1 MHKMQI
7 YPSILTNSLELAQKQ
22 LDLVSGN
29 VATVQIDIIDGVYAP
44 TKTITIQDAVQ
55 LHSDTL
61 TYDFHLQTVN
71 PVQFL
76 DTWISSAQTR
86 AIYGQIEQMSSQQ
99 QFLQRVHA
107 LDIKAGLSVDLLTPV
122 SLIDMNALKHLDV
135 LQIMSIYAGT
145 QGDVFQDGAVEKIR
159 EARALID
166 THHLDCELIVD
177 GGITPETW
185 KQCKQIGADSASV
198 GSFLWKAESIQTAL
212 SALHNADE
220 HASSVVR

>member
-1 MHKMQI
+1 MHSMQI
-7 YPSILTNSLELAQKQ
+7 YPSILTQSLELAQKQ

-44 TKTITIQDAVQ
+44 VKTITMQDIAE
-55 LHSDTL
+55 LHPEKL
-61 TYDFHLQTVN
+61 TYDLHLQTAD
-71 PVQFL
+71 PVKHL
-76 DTWISSAQTR
+76 DTWISSSQTR
-86 AIYGQIEQMSSQQ
+86 AIYGQIEQMPSQQ
-99 QFLQRVHA
+99 QFLQRIHA

-145 QGDVFQDGAVEKIR
+145 QGDVFQDGTVEKIR
-159 EARALID
+159 EARVLID
-166 THHLDCELIVD
+166 THHLSCELIVD

-185 KQCKQIGADSASV
+185 KQCKQAGADSASV

-220 HASSVVR
+220 QASSVVR